1 MHRALTL
8 CAFVAAAAPGAAAA
22 NTLGCGDNAYTH
34 AEVVEH
40 APGRRMR
47 GPVIALPDS
56 LCADLIEEGKPGIGS
71 LSVHVGEPYGAAGA
85 PRAQNSI
92 EIPPRDR

>member
-1 MHRALTL
+1 MRRTLAL
-8 CAFVAAAAPGAAAA
+8 CAFVAAAPAAPAAA
-22 NTLGCGDNAYTH
+22 NTLGCGGNAYTY

-56 LCADLIEEGKPGIGS
+56 LCADLVEESKPGIGS
-71 LSVHVGEPYGAAGA
+71 LGVYIGDPYGPNQAA
-85 PRAQNSI
+85 REQDSI
-92 EIPPRDR
+92 HIPPRDR